1 MVTSAFTE
9 YINREKTVAKEE
21 IKKGISKES
30 VASSR
35 SRTLL
40 TFYEETGIPILLVKR
55 YIRELGNDNEMF
67 FSLTYDKQKS
77 ILLEYKKKELLKI
90 EPVINELFNIA
101 SNSYKTSLD
110 YYNFYKLRY
119 STNEFVELLSSLQL
133 HNASSM
139 LKKYHEKHKTA
150 FTCLD
155 SKETAMFAKKG
166 TMFFENEF
174 VTFTQNEFTNVTK
187 ELEEERLPLAKGL
200 ITQKIKEKQASKKEA
215 KVIVKKNNVC

>member
-1 MVTSAFTE
+1 M
-9 YINREKTVAKEE
+9 
-21 IKKGISKES
+21 
-30 VASSR
+30 
-35 SRTLL
+35 
-40 TFYEETGIPILLVKR
+40 LVKR

-67 FSLTYDKQKS
+67 FSLTCDKQKS
-77 ILLEYKKKELLKI
+77 ILYSNIRKKELLKI

-150 FTCLD
+150 FACLD

-166 TMFFENEF
+166 TDVF
-174 VTFTQNEFTNVTK
+174 
-187 ELEEERLPLAKGL
+187 
-200 ITQKIKEKQASKKEA
+200 
-215 KVIVKKNNVC
+215 

>member
-1 MVTSAFTE
+1 
-9 YINREKTVAKEE
+9 
-21 IKKGISKES
+21 
-30 VASSR
+30 
-35 SRTLL
+35 
-40 TFYEETGIPILLVKR
+40 
-55 YIRELGNDNEMF
+55 
-67 FSLTYDKQKS
+67 
-77 ILLEYKKKELLKI
+77 
-90 EPVINELFNIA
+90 
-101 SNSYKTSLD
+101 
-110 YYNFYKLRY
+110 
-119 STNEFVELLSSLQL
+119 
-133 HNASSM
+133 M